1 MWAQQLCCLIWQE
14 SLFVTLSC
22 CLFKFFLQLFQTR
35 YMFSWWDDFTWLDGI
50 TNDQLVWRLLKELGL
65 FYRLVKW
72 LAILHNLKL
81 LGLLRFGFQVLICKG
96 NQRNET
102 GSSTWKTLSLFL
114 LFVLRWSWSLLAR
127 QGKRVAPILRE
138 GPSLCHHKSL
148 LTWSN
153 HMRNIVLALLFDVI
167 IG

>member
-1 MWAQQLCCLIWQE
+1 MWAQQLCCLVWQE

-22 CLFKFFLQLFQTR
+22 CLFKFFLQLFQTG
-35 YMFSWWDDFTWLDGI
+35 YMLSWWDNYTWLDGI
-50 TNDQLVWRLLKELGL
+50 ANDQLIWRLLEKLGL

-72 LAILHNLKL
+72 LAILHDLKL
-81 LGLLRFGFQVLICKG
+81 LGLLRFCFQVLICKC
-96 NQRNET
+96 NQRNKT
-102 GSSTWKTLSLFL
+102 SSSAWKTLSLFL

-127 QGKRVAPILRE
+127 QGKRVGPILRE

-148 LTWSN
+148 LNWSN
-153 HMRNIVLALLFDVI
+153 HLGNIVLALLFDVI